1 MLHYHHILH
10 SKHHHASR
18 ALRHRDAGSDHD
30 SRCQR
35 DRTETSR
42 SSGLGLLHHRSRR
55 RANSSPQR
63 NHLQKVS
70 QSQTV
75 APTTSTNR
83 HRLLFRPQVL
93 RDVTNIDTSTT
104 ILGKKYDIP
113 IAIAPSAY
121 QKLAGGN
128 GEPDTARA
136 AWALGTN
143 ITLSSNATT
152 SLEDVATALPE
163 RDEHYPKPW
172 FQLYFLNSRNLTT
185 DLIKRAENSGYEALV
200 LTVDT
205 VVLGN
210 RIHERKKP
218 LKLPKGMEMS
228 NVKSR
233 RAGGVSKAGLLLQAK
248 TAADFKQIVEEH
260 RDTLTD
266 MSLRWD
272 EVIPWL
278 RSQTKMKIILKGILT
293 EEDAKRA
300 VESGV
305 DAIIVSNHGGRQ
317 LDGVPS
323 TLEALPEIADAVRGK
338 IPVIFDGGITRGSD
352 VFKALA
358 LGADL
363 CLIGRTALW
372 GLAWDGQKGVE
383 GVLNILERELSRTMA
398 LMGVARLRD
407 ISRSMLG
414 RAKKTGFGVAK
425 L

>member
-1 MLHYHHILH
+1 M
-10 SKHHHASR
+10 
-18 ALRHRDAGSDHD
+18 
-30 SRCQR
+30 
-35 DRTETSR
+35 
-42 SSGLGLLHHRSRR
+42 
-55 RANSSPQR
+55 
-63 NHLQKVS
+63 
-70 QSQTV
+70 
-75 APTTSTNR
+75 
-83 HRLLFRPQVL
+83 FRPQVL
-93 RDVTNIDTSTT
+93 RDVTSIDTSTT
-104 ILGKKYDIP
+104 ILGKHYDIP

-128 GEPDTARA
+128 GETDVARA
-136 AWALGTN
+136 AYALGTN

-152 SLEDVATALPE
+152 SLEDVATALPQ

-172 FQLYFLNSRNLTT
+172 FQLYFLHSRNLTA
-185 DLIKRAENSGYEALV
+185 DLISRAESSGYEALV

-218 LKLPKGMEMS
+218 LQLPKGMAMS
-228 NVKSR
+228 NSKSR
-233 RAGGVSKAGLLLQAK
+233 SAGGVSKAALLLEAK
-248 TAADFKQIVEEH
+248 TAADFKRIYDEH
-260 RDTLTD
+260 RDTMVDMGLT
-266 MSLRWD
+266 WD

-278 RSQTKMKIILKGILT
+278 RSQTKMKIILKGIMT

-300 VESGV
+300 VEAGV

-338 IPVIFDGGITRGSD
+338 IPVIFDGGINRGSD

-383 GVLNILERELSRTMA
+383 GVLNILEREFSRTMA
-398 LMGVARLRD
+398 LMGVARIRD

>member
-1 MLHYHHILH
+1 V
-10 SKHHHASR
+10 SR
-18 ALRHRDAGSDHD
+18 KLAPVTCTD
-30 SRCQR
+30 S
-35 DRTETSR
+35 
-42 SSGLGLLHHRSRR
+42 
-55 RANSSPQR
+55 N
-63 NHLQKVS
+63 
-70 QSQTV
+70 
-75 APTTSTNR
+75 
-83 HRLLFRPQVL
+83 RLLFRPQVL
-93 RDVTNIDTSTT
+93 RDVTNIDTTTT

-121 QKLAGGN
+121 QKLAGGE

-152 SLEDVATALPE
+152 SLEDVASALPE

-185 DLIKRAENSGYEALV
+185 GLIQRAEKSGYEALV

-218 LKLPKGMEMS
+218 LQLPKGMEMS

-233 RAGGVSKAGLLLQAK
+233 RAGGVSKAGLLLSAK
-248 TAADFKQIVEEH
+248 TAADFKQMVDEH
-260 RDTLTD
+260 RDALTAMD
-266 MSLRWD
+266 LRWD
-272 EVIPWL
+272 EVVPWL

-300 VESGV
+300 VEAGV

-323 TLEALPEIADAVRGK
+323 TLEALPEVADAVRGK

-383 GVLNILERELSRTMA
+383 GVLHILERELSRTMA

>member
-1 MLHYHHILH
+1 M
-10 SKHHHASR
+10 
-18 ALRHRDAGSDHD
+18 
-30 SRCQR
+30 
-35 DRTETSR
+35 
-42 SSGLGLLHHRSRR
+42 GLLHDRRRR
-55 RANSSPQR
+55 RAVCPSKRADIQEVRYLCHPSLAA
-63 NHLQKVS
+63 H
-70 QSQTV
+70 
-75 APTTSTNR
+75 TNNITL
-83 HRLLFRPQVL
+83 RLLFRPQVL
-93 RDVTNIDTSTT
+93 RDVTQIDTTTT
-104 ILGKKYDIP
+104 ILGKRYDIP

-128 GEPDTARA
+128 GEADVARA
-136 AWALGTN
+136 AYKLGTN

-152 SLEDVATALPE
+152 SLEDVASALPT

-172 FQLYFLNSRNLTT
+172 FQLYFLNSRDLTS
-185 DLIKRAENSGYEALV
+185 DLIRRAENSGYEALV

-218 LKLPKGMEMS
+218 LQLPKGMAMS

-233 RAGGVSKAGLLLQAK
+233 SAGGVSKAALLLQAK
-248 TAADFKQIVEEH
+248 TAADFKQIVDEH
-260 RDTLTD
+260 WDSLVD
-266 MSLRWD
+266 MGLRWD

-278 RSQTKMKIILKGILT
+278 RSQTKMKILLKGIMT

-300 VESGV
+300 VEAGV
-305 DAIIVSNHGGRQ
+305 DGVIVSNHGGRQ

-323 TLEALPEIADAVRGK
+323 TLEMLPEIADAVRGK
-338 IPVIFDGGITRGSD
+338 IPVIFDGGISRGSD

-383 GVLNILERELSRTMA
+383 GVLHILERELARTMA
-398 LMGVARLRD
+398 LMGVARLKD

>member
-1 MLHYHHILH
+1 M
-10 SKHHHASR
+10 
-18 ALRHRDAGSDHD
+18 
-30 SRCQR
+30 
-35 DRTETSR
+35 
-42 SSGLGLLHHRSRR
+42 
-55 RANSSPQR
+55 
-63 NHLQKVS
+63 
-70 QSQTV
+70 
-75 APTTSTNR
+75 
-83 HRLLFRPQVL
+83 
-93 RDVTNIDTSTT
+93 
-104 ILGKKYDIP
+104 
-113 IAIAPSAY
+113 
-121 QKLAGGN
+121 
-128 GEPDTARA
+128 
-136 AWALGTN
+136 
-143 ITLSSNATT
+143 
-152 SLEDVATALPE
+152 
-163 RDEHYPKPW
+163 
-172 FQLYFLNSRNLTT
+172 
-185 DLIKRAENSGYEALV
+185 
-200 LTVDT
+200 TVDT

-218 LKLPKGMEMS
+218 LQLPKGMEMS

-233 RAGGVSKAGLLLQAK
+233 RAGGVSKAGLLLSAK
-248 TAADFKQIVEEH
+248 TAADFKQMVDEH
-260 RDTLTD
+260 RDALTAMD
-266 MSLRWD
+266 LRWD
-272 EVIPWL
+272 EVVPWL

-300 VESGV
+300 VEAGV

-323 TLEALPEIADAVRGK
+323 TLEALPEVADAVRGK

-383 GVLNILERELSRTMA
+383 GVLHILERELSRTMA

>member
-1 MLHYHHILH
+1 MPHSHPKDEMPDPITILEVREIAKKRLDPAAWDYYITGADGELSVRRNEAIFKKSVFTYNTRPNKTMLTP
-10 SKHHHASR
+10 A
-18 ALRHRDAGSDHD
+18 
-30 SRCQR
+30 
-35 DRTETSR
+35 T
-42 SSGLGLLHHRSRR
+42 
-55 RANSSPQR
+55 
-63 NHLQKVS
+63 
-70 QSQTV
+70 
-75 APTTSTNR
+75 
-83 HRLLFRPQVL
+83 RLLFRPQVL
-93 RDVTNIDTSTT
+93 RDVTTIDTSAT
-104 ILGKKYDIP
+104 ILGKRYDIP

-121 QKLAGGN
+121 QKLAGGE

-136 AWALGTN
+136 ASALGTN
-143 ITLSSNATT
+143 IILSSNATT
-152 SLEDVATALPE
+152 SLEDVASALPQ

-172 FQLYFLNSRNLTT
+172 FQLYFLNSRDLTT
-185 DLIKRAENSGYEALV
+185 DLIRRAEKAGYEALV

-210 RIHERKKP
+210 RLHERKKP
-218 LKLPKGMEMS
+218 MKLPEGMAMG

-233 RAGGVSKAGLLLQAK
+233 RAGGVSKAGLLLHAR
-248 TAADFKQIVEEH
+248 TAADFKELVDEH

-293 EEDAKRA
+293 EEDAQRA
-300 VESGV
+300 VEAGV

-323 TLEALPEIADAVRGK
+323 TLEALPEVSDAVRGK
-338 IPVIFDGGITRGSD
+338 IPVIFDGGITHGSD

-372 GLAWDGQKGVE
+372 GLAWNGQKGVE
-383 GVLNILERELSRTMA
+383 DVLHILERELSRTMA

-414 RAKKTGFGVAK
+414 RARKTGFGVAK

>member
-1 MLHYHHILH
+1 M
-10 SKHHHASR
+10 R
-18 ALRHRDAGSDHD
+18 RF
-30 SRCQR
+30 
-35 DRTETSR
+35 SR
-42 SSGLGLLHHRSRR
+42 SKPDVGRLS
-55 RANSSPQR
+55 NSCK
-63 NHLQKVS
+63 N
-70 QSQTV
+70 TG
-75 APTTSTNR
+75 ADNF
-83 HRLLFRPQVL
+83 RLLFRPQVL
-93 RDVTNIDTSTT
+93 RDVSSIDTTTT
-104 ILGKKYDIP
+104 ILGKQYDIP

-136 AWALGTN
+136 AYALGTN

-152 SLEDVATALPE
+152 SLEDVAAALPA

-172 FQLYFLNSRNLTT
+172 FQLYFLNSRAMTT
-185 DLIKRAENSGYEALV
+185 DLISRAENAGYEALV

-218 LKLPKGMEMS
+218 LQLPKGMLMDNAKTRS
-228 NVKSR
+228 
-233 RAGGVSKAGLLLQAK
+233 AGGVSKAALLLHAK
-248 TAADFKQIVEEH
+248 TAADFKQIVEDH
-260 RDTLTD
+260 RDTLVD
-266 MSLRWD
+266 MSLRWE

-278 RSQTKMKIILKGILT
+278 RSQTKMKIILKGIMT
-293 EEDAKRA
+293 EEDARRA
-300 VESGV
+300 VEAGV
-305 DAIIVSNHGGRQ
+305 DAIVVSNHGGRQ

-323 TLEALPEIADAVRGK
+323 TLEALPEVADAVRGK

-383 GVLNILERELSRTMA
+383 GVLHILERELSRTMA
-398 LMGVARLRD
+398 LMGVSRLRD
-407 ISRSMLG
+407 ISRNMLG
-414 RAKKTGFGVAK
+414 RARKTGFGVAK

>member
-1 MLHYHHILH
+1 M
-10 SKHHHASR
+10 
-18 ALRHRDAGSDHD
+18 
-30 SRCQR
+30 
-35 DRTETSR
+35 
-42 SSGLGLLHHRSRR
+42 
-55 RANSSPQR
+55 
-63 NHLQKVS
+63 
-70 QSQTV
+70 
-75 APTTSTNR
+75 
-83 HRLLFRPQVL
+83 L

-152 SLEDVATALPE
+152 SLEDVASALPE
-163 RDEHYPKPW
+163 RDENYPKPW

-185 DLIKRAENSGYEALV
+185 DLIQRAEKSGYEALV

-218 LKLPKGMEMS
+218 LQLPKGMEMS

-233 RAGGVSKAGLLLQAK
+233 RAGGVSKAALLLHAK
-248 TAADFKQIVEEH
+248 TAADFKQIADEH
-260 RDTLTD
+260 RDALTD

-300 VESGV
+300 VEAGV

-323 TLEALPEIADAVRGK
+323 TLEALPEVADVVRGK

>member
-1 MLHYHHILH
+1 MPIF
-10 SKHHHASR
+10 AST
-18 ALRHRDAGSDHD
+18 L
-30 SRCQR
+30 
-35 DRTETSR
+35 TSP
-42 SSGLGLLHHRSRR
+42 
-55 RANSSPQR
+55 A
-63 NHLQKVS
+63 
-70 QSQTV
+70 
-75 APTTSTNR
+75 
-83 HRLLFRPQVL
+83 RLLFRPQVL
-93 RDVTNIDTSTT
+93 RDVTSIDTSTT
-104 ILGKKYDIP
+104 ILGKRYNIP

-121 QKLAGGN
+121 QKLAGGD
-128 GEPDTARA
+128 GETDVARA
-136 AWALGTN
+136 AYALGTN

-152 SLEDVATALPE
+152 SLEDVASSLPARE
-163 RDEHYPKPW
+163 EHYPKPW
-172 FQLYFLNSRNLTT
+172 FQLYFLHGRQLTS
-185 DLIKRAENSGYEALV
+185 DLIKRAENAGYEALV

-218 LKLPKGMEMS
+218 LQLPENMKMANG
-228 NVKSR
+228 KSR
-233 RAGGVSKAGLLLQAK
+233 AAGGVSKAALLLHAK
-248 TAADFKQIVEEH
+248 TAADFRRIYDEN
-260 RDTLTD
+260 RDSMTD
-266 MSLRWD
+266 MGLTWD

-278 RSQTKMKIILKGILT
+278 RSQTKMKIILKGIMT
-293 EEDAKRA
+293 EEDAKRS
-300 VESGV
+300 VEAGV

-323 TLEALPEIADAVRGK
+323 TLEVLPEIADAVRGK
-338 IPVIFDGGITRGSD
+338 IPVIFDGGIHRGSD

-414 RAKKTGFGVAK
+414 RARKTGFGVAK

>member
-1 MLHYHHILH
+1 VSLV
-10 SKHHHASR
+10 R
-18 ALRHRDAGSDHD
+18 RQDA
-30 SRCQR
+30 
-35 DRTETSR
+35 
-42 SSGLGLLHHRSRR
+42 
-55 RANSSPQR
+55 N
-63 NHLQKVS
+63 
-70 QSQTV
+70 
-75 APTTSTNR
+75 APAKPIA
-83 HRLLFRPQVL
+83 RLLFRPQVL
-93 RDVTNIDTSTT
+93 RDVTSIDTSTT
-104 ILGKKYDIP
+104 ILGKRYDIP

-121 QKLAGGN
+121 QKLAGGE

-136 AWALGTN
+136 ASALGTN
-143 ITLSSNATT
+143 IILSSNATT
-152 SLEDVATALPE
+152 SLEDVASALPA

-172 FQLYFLNSRNLTT
+172 FQLYFLNSRDLTT
-185 DLIKRAENSGYEALV
+185 DLIRRAEKSGYEALV

-210 RIHERKKP
+210 RLHERKKP
-218 LKLPKGMEMS
+218 MQLPKGMAMGNS
-228 NVKSR
+228 KSR
-233 RAGGVSKAGLLLQAK
+233 RAGGVSKAGLLLHAR
-248 TAADFKQIVEEH
+248 TAADFKELVDEH
-260 RDTLTD
+260 RDTLTS

-300 VESGV
+300 VEAGV

-323 TLEALPEIADAVRGK
+323 TLEALPEVADAVRGK
-338 IPVIFDGGITRGSD
+338 IPVIFDGGITHGSD

-372 GLAWDGQKGVE
+372 GLAWNGQKGVE
-383 GVLNILERELSRTMA
+383 DVLHILERELSRTMA